1 MNYKKSL
8 LFVVRGG
15 FKGRARGAHDPLFFA
30 VTCLFCNHFEE
41 LQSVFFKV
49 ELVINNE
56 LLTCVYPNTIETCLT
71 SNYLLF
77 GRQLYILLTQ
87 HQL

>member
-1 MNYKKSL
+1 MNYKR
-8 LFVVRGG
+8 FVVRSQRRIQGAGAGG
-15 FKGRARGAHDPLFFA
+15 ARPPFFA

-41 LQSVFFKV
+41 LQSVSFKV

-56 LLTCVYPNTIETCLT
+56 LLTCVYPNTIKTCLT

-77 GRQLYILLTQ
+77 GRQLYIFLTQ